1 MGAIGPTKGHQQGQ
15 SSPAGTEDRQ
25 MIIQTRSNQIE
36 VTIMS
41 VDRELDRVIGFKRNL
56 QRATCVQRNGFQP
69 FAVSF
74 RNGEPVVVD
83 GMGRPHPKL
92 VLAAASAAF
101 RNVA

>member
-1 MGAIGPTKGHQQGQ
+1 M
-15 SSPAGTEDRQ
+15 EDRQ

-41 VDRELDRVIGFKRNL
+41 VDRKLDRVIGFKRNL
-56 QRATCVQRNGFQP
+56 QRATCALMGGKHGTP

-83 GMGRPHPKL
+83 CMGRPHPKL

>member
-1 MGAIGPTKGHQQGQ
+1 
-15 SSPAGTEDRQ
+15 

-36 VTIMS
+36 VTIMC

-56 QRATCVQRNGFQP
+56 QRVPCALMGGKHGTP

-74 RNGEPVVVD
+74 RNGEPVVD